1 MGGGSTTSI
10 SLVFTLF
17 TYYYLLVA
25 VRVEALIAPSPS
37 FHYQKFPIPR
47 HLTIMASEMLL
58 ESSLDACTICCKSDD
73 FPSTANYPLATFIR
87 TSDLVLTD
95 SDENGV
101 LLSVESPEAGRI
113 MSALV
118 VIALKEATDE
128 TTRWSPTSATDKIL
142 RKRAKKGEGGVA
154 PMGGSWTN
162 AASDRNEILV
172 WSSKCTRYAGYG
184 SDNHIVKARGLINA
198 SAAIV
203 VELIGN
209 SDRVREYNKLSIG
222 REDDLVLTT
231 TTTAPTNDR
240 TDNVSKEDEGTIPT
254 VHSLE
259 VLCPR
264 LCVPGLA
271 KVMSS
276 KSQPPLTLKPLEF
289 KTLYYA
295 RRLDAKTDGVE
306 LDSSGAPAYVTVGR
320 STWETSTGTT
330 DGSDKSCMRCEI
342 LLAVNLVRGI
352 TTTNGEEWC
361 ELTLITHAIS
371 PGIPTFIGKPLAL
384 TSAENYIRDIRAL
397 FEE

>member
-172 WSSKCTRYAGYG
+172 WSSKCTRYTGYG

-198 SAAIV
+198 SAATV

-231 TTTAPTNDR
+231 TTASTNDR

-264 LCVPGLA
+264 LRVPGLA
-271 KVMSS
+271 KAIDI
-276 KSQPPLTLKPLEF
+276 
-289 KTLYYA
+289 KT
-295 RRLDAKTDGVE
+295 T
-306 LDSSGAPAYVTVGR
+306 
-320 STWETSTGTT
+320 
-330 DGSDKSCMRCEI
+330 
-342 LLAVNLVRGI
+342 
-352 TTTNGEEWC
+352 
-361 ELTLITHAIS
+361 
-371 PGIPTFIGKPLAL
+371 
-384 TSAENYIRDIRAL
+384 
-397 FEE
+397 

>member
-1 MGGGSTTSI
+1 
-10 SLVFTLF
+10 
-17 TYYYLLVA
+17 
-25 VRVEALIAPSPS
+25 VRV
-37 FHYQKFPIPR
+37 R
-47 HLTIMASEMLL
+47 
-58 ESSLDACTICCKSDD
+58 
-73 FPSTANYPLATFIR
+73 IR
-87 TSDLVLTD
+87 RCWC
-95 SDENGV
+95 E
-101 LLSVESPEAGRI
+101 
-113 MSALV
+113 
-118 VIALKEATDE
+118 
-128 TTRWSPTSATDKIL
+128 
-142 RKRAKKGEGGVA
+142 KGEFGTA
-154 PMGGSWTN
+154 PKEHSRTRSTFGWYLTSN
-162 AASDRNEILV
+162 IL
-172 WSSKCTRYAGYG
+172 
-184 SDNHIVKARGLINA
+184 
-198 SAAIV
+198 
-203 VELIGN
+203 
-209 SDRVREYNKLSIG
+209 KLSTENRFHILKRG
-222 REDDLVLTT
+222 GNT
-231 TTTAPTNDR
+231 
-240 TDNVSKEDEGTIPT
+240 
-254 VHSLE
+254 
-259 VLCPR
+259 
-264 LCVPGLA
+264 LA

>member
-1 MGGGSTTSI
+1 MEGRTTSI
-10 SLVFTLF
+10 SLVLTVV
-17 TYYYLLVA
+17 TYYLLIA
-25 VRVEALIAPSPS
+25 IRVGALIAPSPN
-37 FHYQKFPIPR
+37 FHSQKFPQPR
-47 HLTIMASEMLL
+47 HLTTIMASEMLL
-58 ESSLDACTICCKSDD
+58 ESSLDACTICCKSNDD
-73 FPSTANYPLATFIR
+73 FAATTYPLATYIR
-87 TSDLVLTD
+87 TDDLVLTD
-95 SDENGV
+95 NDENNGA

-128 TTRWSPTSATDKIL
+128 TSRWSPTSATDKIL
-142 RKRAKKGEGGVA
+142 RKRAKGKGERVQ
-154 PMGGSWTN
+154 MGGSWTN
-162 AASDRNEILV
+162 AACDSNEILV
-172 WSSKCTRYAGYG
+172 WSSKCTRHSGYG

-198 SAAIV
+198 SAATV

-231 TTTAPTNDR
+231 TTALTNDEIVSVNE
-240 TDNVSKEDEGTIPT
+240 NVDEGTIPT

-259 VLCPR
+259 VLCPK
-264 LCVPGLA
+264 LKVPGLA

-306 LDSSGAPAYVTVGR
+306 LDTNGAPSYVTVGR
-320 STWETSTGTT
+320 STWETPTGTNA
-330 DGSDKSCMRCEI
+330 GSEKSCMRCEI

-352 TTTNGEEWC
+352 ATTNGEEWC

-397 FEE
+397 FEQ